1 MTANYKENGSVIN
14 QLKHYARLLY
24 EGGITEIYLILPVNI
39 DDNCRKDVLS
49 GDFCQVFTHSREL
62 WQKGYLDRNA
72 YIQVMPPRC
81 FDCKR
86 TGKR

>member
-24 EGGITEIYLILPVNI
+24 EDGITEIYLILPVNI

-49 GDFCQVFTHSREL
+49 GDLPSFYS
-62 WQKGYLDRNA
+62 
-72 YIQVMPPRC
+72 
-81 FDCKR
+81 
-86 TGKR
+86 